1 MKMNKKNKKKIVYY
15 EDKGETIYSMAAL
28 EGKTPE
34 EKEEEMLRRK
44 NVPLIMATERRAMI
58 KAAFAVYGPLLLICV
73 GAFTVTGLL
82 AYLWLS

>member
-1 MKMNKKNKKKIVYY
+1 MKMNKKIKKKIVYY